1 MNLEKSGNPAFGKNL
16 LRDLVADREVMTF
29 QGAINKT
36 ILLFVL
42 LVAAAAFTWTRTMDQ
57 NTVSAISSYVIAGAI
72 GGFIVSMIIILKPTT
87 SPYLAPL
94 YAILE
99 GFFLGSVS
107 ASLEQVMPGIVV
119 QSVMATL
126 GIFTVLL
133 VIYKSGL
140 IRVTQKFRMIVVGA
154 MFGILIYYLV
164 GWILSFF
171 GMNISLANDTGIWG
185 IAFSVVLVVIA
196 SLNIV
201 LDFDYMQKSSEEN
214 APKYMEWYFG
224 FALML
229 TLVWLYLEILRLLAK
244 LKRD

>member
-107 ASLEQVMPGIVV
+107 ASLEQVLPGIVV

-140 IRVTQKFRMIVVGA
+140 IQVTQKFRMIVVGA

-185 IAFSVVLVVIA
+185 IAFSVVLVIIA

-244 LKRD
+244 LKQD